1 MLPKTA
7 TSSGC
12 IAEIGIDYMS
22 AKPKTAT
29 HQETLPF
36 STTLAEARLEPL
48 PKTASIVTDKRCD
61 AVFGISFLRLRL
73 GLVAEGSDCLS
84 HRSRR
89 FNFQDFA
96 IAALVAAD
104 GATIELLTLIS

>member
-7 TSSGC
+7 TSNDS

-61 AVFGISFLRLRL
+61 AVFGIGFLRLRL
-73 GLVAEGSDCLS
+73 GLVAEGSGCLS

-104 GATIELLTLIS
+104 GATIELLALIS